1 MNTYYEERENE
12 YFAYME
18 AMEILKE
25 EAETEEDDYRE
36 SVNFWEMVE
45 KENWKRF
52 EGCFD

>member
-12 YFAYME
+12 YFAYLE

-25 EAETEEDDYRE
+25 EAEKEETD
-36 SVNFWEMVE
+36 FWNMVE
-45 KENWKRF
+45 EENWKRF